1 MSIPEFSPATSND
14 YYENVFENKNLN
26 CYNFN
31 DKIPNLNSSL
41 VDDNKCD
48 KIVDNNS
55 RFLGGF
61 GYVAL
66 YQKDN
71 EYQGLNFNSKDI
83 ILDNEY
89 SFLDIL
95 QMREHMLF
103 WYKTYDDNDKKFISR
118 SATVNGREF
127 TKIQQGYNNQKE
139 YILKDYSGNENH
151 ATLSYIDYL
160 GNYIVNKEF
169 YKNHYMKKS
178 IERQSNK
185 TFNIEQNAKFIS
197 TEYNDYVLS
206 NEVYDEFRAAGQ
218 RMEDDYGEI
227 GGYKYNQNC
236 KGWISYYYYEN
247 RDLTITQEDYHIKR
261 NPSHVTIHRK
271 LDFVDKKD
279 STNNSWHTW
288 NIRREQKETTKSRFV
303 SYYVTYYTASVDGNH
318 TFYTRSDDGSILKI
332 KKVGG
337 RSSSRVIVNNDGV
350 HANLTKKEIHYLE
363 KDKVYK
369 IEVFYF
375 QNRGAASL
383 QVKIKIPTDVTNPI
397 LEKDFSD
404 ARYLVGFIYQKK
416 ETITLQKEQDEV
428 ESPKL

>member
-1 MSIPEFSPATSND
+1 MSFFSTEVTVNNGQTNLCVKERGDAESGIRNLSVVEDDIISNTNDINSFFIPNKSKYIGRDKKNKHDSYFTPSESEIQDFDSCSRGSGKFFGMSIPEFSPATSND

-89 SFLDIL
+89 SSDIL

-160 GNYIVNKEF
+160 GNYIVNKE
-169 YKNHYMKKS
+169 
-178 IERQSNK
+178 
-185 TFNIEQNAKFIS
+185 S
-197 TEYNDYVLS
+197 TK
-206 NEVYDEFRAAGQ
+206 
-218 RMEDDYGEI
+218 I
-227 GGYKYNQNC
+227 
-236 KGWISYYYYEN
+236 
-247 RDLTITQEDYHIKR
+247 TI
-261 NPSHVTIHRK
+261 
-271 LDFVDKKD
+271 
-279 STNNSWHTW
+279 
-288 NIRREQKETTKSRFV
+288 
-303 SYYVTYYTASVDGNH
+303 
-318 TFYTRSDDGSILKI
+318 
-332 KKVGG
+332 
-337 RSSSRVIVNNDGV
+337 
-350 HANLTKKEIHYLE
+350 
-363 KDKVYK
+363 
-369 IEVFYF
+369 
-375 QNRGAASL
+375 
-383 QVKIKIPTDVTNPI
+383 
-397 LEKDFSD
+397 
-404 ARYLVGFIYQKK
+404 
-416 ETITLQKEQDEV
+416 
-428 ESPKL
+428 